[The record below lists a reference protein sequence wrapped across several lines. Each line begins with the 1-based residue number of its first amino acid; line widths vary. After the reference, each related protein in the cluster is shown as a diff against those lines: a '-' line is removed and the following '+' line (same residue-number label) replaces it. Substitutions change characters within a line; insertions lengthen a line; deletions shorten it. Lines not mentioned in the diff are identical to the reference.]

1 MLRLGQVAQPIEV
14 PDAVEIV
21 PDFRGQAVEQPLPA
35 AGVRQGGGHE
45 VLPGGPVKRPP
56 VQIRRG
62 ERRAQRQDGTDGE
75 DGEDGA
81 EQAQGMVGAHPAVA
95 PWYRSN
101 NNR

>member
-14 PDAVEIV
+14 PDAGEIV
-21 PDFRGQAVEQPLPA
+21 PDGRGQAVEQPLAA

-95 PWYRSN
+95 PW
-101 NNR
+101 